1 MLALRGGIM
10 FIKVITVTALNGYIK
25 KVIDSDFILN
35 NANVKG
41 ELSNVKLHSSG
52 HIYFSL
58 KDSFGKVNCV
68 MFKSQAQKLTITPR
82 DGMNVIIRGRV
93 SVYEKGGAYQVYCDS
108 METDGEGQLFLAFQ
122 NLKEKL
128 AKLGLFDDEH
138 KRIIP
143 SFPTRIGVITSQT
156 GAAVKDIINVATR
169 RNSNVNMLIYP
180 ALVQGV
186 NASNEVEQ
194 GIKYFNSSKNVDLII
209 IARGGGSIEE
219 LWAFNEENLAYAIY
233 NSKIPI
239 ITGIGHETDFTIADF
254 ACDHRAPTPSA
265 AAEIAV
271 RNLKDLNNEIKTLR
285 ELLLR
290 SMEFK
295 VTKEYNK
302 VNLLN
307 KTLKVNN
314 PLNFIVNQYR
324 HIDNLK
330 DNLNYKFDS
339 RISIE
344 KQKLSKLNALLH
356 AHNPLNVLSKGYS
369 ILQNNENRVISEISE
384 LKNISYVKVTL
395 KDGSALFKISNLE
408 EF

>member
-1 MLALRGGIM
+1 M

-41 ELSNVKLHSSG
+41 ELSNVKLHTSG

-58 KDSFGKVNCV
+58 KDAFGKINCV
-68 MFKSQAQKLTITPR
+68 MFKSQASRLTITPR
-82 DGMNVIIRGRV
+82 DGMNVIIRGKV

-108 METDGEGQLFLAFQ
+108 METDGEGQLYLAFQ

-128 AKLGLFDDEH
+128 EKQGLFDEEH
-138 KRIIP
+138 KKNIP
-143 SFPTRIGVITSQT
+143 SFPTRIGIITSQT

-169 RNSNVNMLIYP
+169 RNLNVNMLIYP

-186 NASNEVEQ
+186 NASTEIEL

-254 ACDHRAPTPSA
+254 VSDHRAPTPSA

-271 RNLKDLNNEIKTLR
+271 RNLKDLNNEIKSLR

-290 SMEFK
+290 SVEFK

-302 VNLLN
+302 VNLLS

-314 PLNFIVNQYR
+314 PLNFIVNQYTF
-324 HIDNLK
+324 IDNLK
-330 DNLNYKFDS
+330 ENLNYKFNAK
-339 RISIE
+339 ISME

-356 AHNPLNVLSKGYS
+356 AHNPLNVLSKGYAV
-369 ILQNNENRVISEISE
+369 LQNNENKVISEISE
-384 LKNISYVKVTL
+384 LKNIKDVKITL
-395 KDGSALFKISNLE
+395 KDGSAEFKLSNLE

>member
-1 MLALRGGIM
+1 M

-58 KDSFGKVNCV
+58 KDAFGKINCV
-68 MFKSQAQKLTITPR
+68 MFKSQTYKLKITPR
-82 DGMNVIIRGRV
+82 DGMNVIVRGKV
-93 SVYEKGGAYQVYCDS
+93 SVYEREGAYQLYCDS
-108 METDGEGQLFLAFQ
+108 MEADGEGQLYLAFQ

-128 AKLGLFDDEH
+128 EKEGLFDNLH
-138 KRIIP
+138 KKNIP
-143 SFPTRIGVITSQT
+143 SFPRQLGIITSPT
-156 GAAVKDIINVATR
+156 GAAIRDIINVSTR
-169 RNSNVNMLIYP
+169 RNALVNMLIYP

-186 NASNEVEQ
+186 NASEDIAK
-194 GIKYFNSSKNVDLII
+194 GIKYFNSTKNVDLII

-219 LWAFNEENLAYAIY
+219 LWAFNEENLAREIY

-254 ACDHRAPTPSA
+254 VSDYRAPTPSA

-271 RNLKDLNNEIKTLR
+271 KNLKELNDEIKAFR

-290 SMEFK
+290 SVQFK
-295 VTKEYNK
+295 FNKEYNK

-307 KTLKVNN
+307 KTLKLNN
-314 PLNFIVNQYR
+314 PLNFIVNQYN

-330 DNLNYKFDS
+330 ENLSFKFNATVS
-339 RISIE
+339 LE
-344 KQKLSKLNALLH
+344 KQKLSKYNALLQ
-356 AHNPLNVLSKGYS
+356 AHNPLNVLNKGYAL
-369 ILQNNENRVISEISE
+369 LQDNDNKVINEIEN
-384 LKNISYVKVTL
+384 LKNIKQVKITL
-395 KDGSALFKISNLE
+395 KDGNAKFKISDLE

>member
-1 MLALRGGIM
+1 M

-25 KVIDSDFILN
+25 KIVDSDFILN

-41 ELSNVKLHSSG
+41 ELSNVKIHSSG

-58 KDSFGKVNCV
+58 KDAFGKINCV
-68 MFKSQAQKLTITPR
+68 MFKSQTHKLKITPR
-82 DGMNVIIRGRV
+82 DGMNVIVRGKV
-93 SVYEKGGAYQVYCDS
+93 SVYEREGAYQIYCNDI
-108 METDGEGQLFLAFQ
+108 EADGEGQLYLAFQ
-122 NLKEKL
+122 KLKEKL
-128 AKLGLFDDEH
+128 ENQGLFDSAH
-138 KRIIP
+138 KKNIP
-143 SFPTRIGVITSQT
+143 SFPSEIGIITSET
-156 GAAVKDIINVATR
+156 GAAIKDIINVATR
-169 RNSNVNMLIYP
+169 RNTKINMLIYP

-186 NASNEVEQ
+186 NASEEISR
-194 GIKYFNSSKNVDLII
+194 GIKYFNSTKDVDLII

-219 LWAFNEENLAYAIY
+219 LWAFNEENLAIEIY

-254 ACDHRAPTPSA
+254 VSDYRAPTPSA

-271 RNLKDLNNEIKTLR
+271 KNLKELNNEIKSLR

-290 SMEFK
+290 SVEFK

-307 KTLKVNN
+307 KSLKINN
-314 PLNFIVNQYR
+314 PLNYIVNQYI

-330 DNLNYKFDS
+330 ESLSNKFNFVLLL
-339 RISIE
+339 E
-344 KQKLSKLNALLH
+344 KQKLSKFNALLQ
-356 AHNPLNVLSKGYS
+356 AHNPLNVLNKGYAL
-369 ILQNNENRVISEISE
+369 LQNNEKVVISEISN
-384 LKNISYVKVTL
+384 LKNIKQVKITL
-395 KDGSALFKISNLE
+395 KDGSAEFKISNLE

>member
-1 MLALRGGIM
+1 M

-58 KDSFGKVNCV
+58 KDAFGKVNCI
-68 MFKSQAQKLTITPR
+68 MFKSQAQKLTIIPM

-93 SVYEKGGAYQVYCDS
+93 SVYERGGAYQIYCNS
-108 METDGEGQLFLAFQ
+108 METDGEGQLYLAFQ
-122 NLKEKL
+122 KLKEKL
-128 AKLGLFDDEH
+128 EKKGLFDVVYKKE
-138 KRIIP
+138 IP
-143 SFPTRIGVITSQT
+143 LFPTRIGVITSQT

-169 RNSNVNMLIYP
+169 RNPNVNMLIYP
-180 ALVQGV
+180 ALVQGI
-186 NASNEVEQ
+186 NASANVAE
-194 GIKYFNSSKNVDLII
+194 GIKYFNSLKNVDLII

-219 LWAFNEENLAYAIY
+219 LWAFNEEDLANVIY

-239 ITGIGHETDFTIADF
+239 ITGIGHETDITIADL

-271 RNLKDLNNEIKTLR
+271 RDLFELNNQIKSLR
-285 ELLLR
+285 EVLLK
-290 SMEFK
+290 SVQFK
-295 VTKEYNK
+295 ITKEYNK
-302 VNLLN
+302 INLLN
-307 KTLKVNN
+307 KTLKINN
-314 PLNFIVNQYR
+314 PLNYIVNQYT

-330 DNLNYKFDS
+330 VNLNYKFNA
-339 RISIE
+339 IILLE
-344 KQKLSKLNALLH
+344 KQKLSKFNALLH
-356 AHNPLNVLSKGYS
+356 AHNPLNVLNKGYAV
-369 ILQNNENRVISEISE
+369 LQNNENQVICEINN
-384 LKNISYVKVTL
+384 LKNIKEVKITL
-395 KDGSALFKISNLE
+395 KDGSAGFKLSKVE

>member
-1 MLALRGGIM
+1 M

-25 KVIDSDFILN
+25 KIVDSDFILN
-35 NANVKG
+35 NASVKG
-41 ELSNVKLHSSG
+41 ELSNVKIHSSG

-58 KDSFGKVNCV
+58 KDAYGKINCV
-68 MFKSQAQKLTITPR
+68 MFKSQTHKLKITPR
-82 DGMNVIIRGRV
+82 DGMNVIVRGKV
-93 SVYEKGGAYQVYCDS
+93 SVYERDGAYQIYCDS
-108 METDGEGQLFLAFQ
+108 IESDGEGQLYLAFQ

-128 AKLGLFDDEH
+128 EKQGLFDSAH
-138 KRIIP
+138 KKNIP
-143 SFPTRIGVITSQT
+143 SFPSKIGVITSET
-156 GAAVKDIINVATR
+156 GAAIKDIINVATR
-169 RNSNVNMLIYP
+169 RNAKINMLIYP

-186 NASNEVEQ
+186 NASAEISR
-194 GIKYFNSSKNVDLII
+194 GIKYFNSTKDVDLII

-219 LWAFNEENLAYAIY
+219 LWAFNEENLAIEIY

-254 ACDHRAPTPSA
+254 ASDYRAPTPSA

-271 RNLKDLNNEIKTLR
+271 KNLKELNNEIKSLR

-290 SMEFK
+290 SVEFK

-307 KTLKVNN
+307 KSLKINN
-314 PLNFIVNQYR
+314 PLNYIVNQYI

-330 DNLNYKFDS
+330 ESLSNKVNFVLTL
-339 RISIE
+339 E
-344 KQKLSKLNALLH
+344 KQKLSKFNALLQ
-356 AHNPLNVLSKGYS
+356 AHNPLNVLNKGYAL
-369 ILQNNENRVISEISE
+369 LQDNEKVVISEISKM
-384 LKNISYVKVTL
+384 KNIKQVKITL
-395 KDGSALFKISNLE
+395 KDGSAEFKISNLE

>member
-1 MLALRGGIM
+1 M

-58 KDSFGKVNCV
+58 KDSFGKINCV
-68 MFKSQAQKLTITPR
+68 MFKSHASSLRITPR

-93 SVYEKGGAYQVYCDS
+93 SVYEKEGAYQFYCDS
-108 METDGEGQLFLAFQ
+108 MDTDGEGQLFLAFQ
-122 NLKEKL
+122 NLKDKL
-128 AKLGLFDDEH
+128 KINGLFDEAH
-138 KRIIP
+138 KKKIP
-143 SFPTRIGVITSQT
+143 AFPTRIGIITSQT

-169 RNSNVNMLIYP
+169 RNPMVNMLIYP
-180 ALVQGV
+180 SIVQGI
-186 NASNEVEQ
+186 NASADIEQ
-194 GIKYFNSSKNVDLII
+194 GIKYFNRLKNVDLII

-254 ACDHRAPTPSA
+254 ASDHRAPTPSA

-271 RNLKDLNNEIKTLR
+271 KNIKDLNNEIKTLR
-285 ELLLR
+285 QLLQR
-290 SMEFK
+290 AVEFK
-295 VTKEYNK
+295 FTKEYNK

-307 KTLKVNN
+307 KTLKINN
-314 PLNFIVNQYR
+314 PLNFIVNQYTF
-324 HIDNLK
+324 IDNLQK
-330 DNLNYKFDS
+330 NLNYKLKS
-339 RISIE
+339 RISLE
-344 KQKLSKLNALLH
+344 KQKLSKFNALLY
-356 AHNPLNVLSKGYS
+356 AHNPLNVLNKGYAV
-369 ILQNNENRVISEISE
+369 LQNSENEVISEIIE
-384 LKNISYVKVTL
+384 LQNIKEVKITL
-395 KDGSALFKISNLE
+395 KDGCTRFKISSLE
-408 EF
+408 EL

>member
-1 MLALRGGIM
+1 M

-25 KVIDSDFILN
+25 KIIDSDFILN

-58 KDSFGKVNCV
+58 KDAFGKVNCV

-82 DGMNVIIRGRV
+82 DGMNVIIRGKV

-128 AKLGLFDDEH
+128 AKLGLFDEDH

-143 SFPTRIGVITSQT
+143 SFPMRIGIITSQT

-194 GIKYFNSSKNVDLII
+194 GIKYFNRSKNVDLII

-254 ACDHRAPTPSA
+254 VCDHRAPTPSA

-290 SMEFK
+290 SVEFK

-302 VNLLN
+302 VNLLS

-314 PLNFIVNQYR
+314 PLNFIVNQYTQ
-324 HIDNLK
+324 IDNLK
-330 DNLNYKFDS
+330 ENLNYKFNAK
-339 RISIE
+339 ISME

-356 AHNPLNVLSKGYS
+356 AHNPLNVLNKGYAV
-369 ILQNNENRVISEISE
+369 LQNNENKVISEISE
-384 LKNISYVKVTL
+384 LKNIKDVKITL
-395 KDGSALFKISNLE
+395 KDGSALFKLGELE

>member
-1 MLALRGGIM
+1 M

-58 KDSFGKVNCV
+58 KDEFGKVNCV
-68 MFKSQAQKLTITPR
+68 MFKSQAQKLAIIPR

-128 AKLGLFDDEH
+128 QKLGLFDEEH
-138 KRIIP
+138 KKILP
-143 SFPTRIGVITSQT
+143 SFPRRIGIVTSQT

-186 NASNEVEQ
+186 SASSEIEQ
-194 GIKYFNSSKNVDLII
+194 GIKYFNNSKNVDLII

-219 LWAFNEENLAYAIY
+219 LWAFNEENLAYSIY

-254 ACDHRAPTPSA
+254 VCDHRAPTPSS

-271 RNLKDLNNEIKTLR
+271 RNLKDLNNEIKSLR

-290 SMEFK
+290 TVEFK
-295 VTKEYNK
+295 FTKEYNK
-302 VNLLN
+302 INLLS
-307 KTLKVNN
+307 KTLKANN
-314 PLNFIVNQYR
+314 PLNFIVNQYT
-324 HIDNLK
+324 HIDNLRE
-330 DNLNYKFDS
+330 NLNYKFNAK
-339 RISIE
+339 ISME
-344 KQKLSKLNALLH
+344 KQKLSKLNALMN
-356 AHNPLNVLSKGYS
+356 AHNPLNVLNRGYAV
-369 ILQNNENRVISEISE
+369 LQNDENEVISEISI
-384 LKNISYVKVTL
+384 LRNIKYVKITL
-395 KDGSALFKISNLE
+395 KDGTARFNISNLE
-408 EF
+408 EL

>member
-1 MLALRGGIM
+1 M

-25 KVIDSDFILN
+25 KIVDSDFILN

-58 KDSFGKVNCV
+58 KDAFGKINCV
-68 MFKSQAQKLTITPR
+68 MFKSQTHKLKITPR
-82 DGMNVIIRGRV
+82 DGMNVIVRGKV
-93 SVYEKGGAYQVYCDS
+93 SVYERDGAYQIYCES
-108 METDGEGQLFLAFQ
+108 IEPDGEGQLYLAFQ

-128 AKLGLFDDEH
+128 EKQGVFESTH
-138 KRIIP
+138 KKNIP
-143 SFPTRIGVITSQT
+143 LFPTKIGIITSET
-156 GAAVKDIINVATR
+156 GAAIKDIINVATR
-169 RNSNVNMLIYP
+169 RNALVNILIYP

-186 NASNEVEQ
+186 SASADIEG
-194 GIKYFNSSKNVDLII
+194 GIKYFNSTKNVDLII

-254 ACDHRAPTPSA
+254 ASDYRAPTPSA

-271 RNLKDLNNEIKTLR
+271 KNLKDLNNEIKALR

-290 SMEFK
+290 SVESK
-295 VTKEYNK
+295 LTKEYNK

-307 KTLKVNN
+307 KSLKINN
-314 PLNFIVNQYR
+314 PLNYIVNQYI

-330 DNLNYKFDS
+330 ENLSYKFNVV
-339 RISIE
+339 ISLE
-344 KQKLSKLNALLH
+344 KQKLSKFNALLQ
-356 AHNPLNVLSKGYS
+356 AHNPLNVLNKGYAL
-369 ILQNNENRVISEISE
+369 LQNDENKVISEISN
-384 LKNISYVKVTL
+384 LKNIKQVKITL
-395 KDGSALFKISNLE
+395 KDGSAEFKISDLV

>member
-1 MLALRGGIM
+1 M

-25 KVIDSDFILN
+25 KIIDSDFILN
-35 NANVKG
+35 NTNVKG

-58 KDSFGKVNCV
+58 KDAFGKVNCV
-68 MFKSQAQKLTITPR
+68 MFKSQASKLAITPR

-128 AKLGLFDDEH
+128 EKQGLFDEEH
-138 KRIIP
+138 KKNIP
-143 SFPTRIGVITSQT
+143 SFPTRIGIVTSQT
-156 GAAVKDIINVATR
+156 GAALRDIINVATR

-186 NASNEVEQ
+186 NASAEIEQ
-194 GIKYFNSSKNVDLII
+194 GIKYFNISKNVDLII

-254 ACDHRAPTPSA
+254 ASDHRAPTPSA

-271 RNLKDLNNEIKTLR
+271 RNLKDLNNEIKSLG

-290 SMEFK
+290 SVEFK

-302 VNLLN
+302 VNLLS
-307 KTLKVNN
+307 KTLKINN
-314 PLNFIVNQYR
+314 PLNFIVNQYT

-330 DNLNYKFDS
+330 DNLNYKFNS
-339 RISIE
+339 RISLE

-356 AHNPLNVLSKGYS
+356 AHNPLNVLSKGYAV
-369 ILQNNENRVISEISE
+369 LQNNENEVISEISE
-384 LKNISYVKVTL
+384 LKNIKDIKITL
-395 KDGSALFKISNLE
+395 KDGSALFKLSNLE

>member
-1 MLALRGGIM
+1 M
-10 FIKVITVTALNGYIK
+10 FIKVLTVTALNGYIK

-41 ELSNVKLHSSG
+41 ELSNVKIHTSG

-58 KDSFGKVNCV
+58 KDAFGKINCV
-68 MFKSQAQKLTITPR
+68 MFKSQALKLRFIPR
-82 DGMNVIIRGRV
+82 DGMNVVIRGKV
-93 SVYEKGGAYQVYCDS
+93 SVYERDGAYQIYCES
-108 METDGEGQLFLAFQ
+108 MEVDGEGQLYLAFQ

-128 AKLGLFDDEH
+128 EKQGLFDKEH
-138 KRIIP
+138 KRNIP
-143 SFPTRIGVITSQT
+143 SFPTAIGVITSPT
-156 GAAVKDIINVATR
+156 GAAIRDIINVATR
-169 RNSNVNMLIYP
+169 RNLKVNMLIYP

-186 NASNEVEQ
+186 NASEDIAQ
-194 GIKYFNSSKNVDLII
+194 GIKYFNNLKNVDLII

-219 LWAFNEENLAYAIY
+219 LWAFNEEKLAYEIY

-254 ACDHRAPTPSA
+254 VSDHRAPTPSA

-271 RNLKDLNNEIKTLR
+271 NNLDQLNNEIKGLR

-290 SMEFK
+290 SVKFK
-295 VTKEYNK
+295 FAKEYNK

-307 KTLKVNN
+307 KTLKINN
-314 PLNFIVNQYR
+314 PLNYIVNQYI

-330 DNLNYKFDS
+330 ENLSYKLNAK
-339 RISIE
+339 ISLE
-344 KQKLSKLNALLH
+344 KQKLSKFNALLN
-356 AHNPLNVLSKGYS
+356 AHNPLNVLNKGYAV
-369 ILQNNENRVISEISE
+369 LQNSESAVICEISN
-384 LKNISYVKVTL
+384 LKNIKEVIITL
-395 KDGSALFKISNLE
+395 KDGSAKFKLSNLE

>member
-1 MLALRGGIM
+1 MPARHGGIM
-10 FIKVITVTALNGYIK
+10 FIKVLTVTALNGYIK

-41 ELSNVKLHSSG
+41 ELSNVKIHSSG

-58 KDSFGKVNCV
+58 KDAFGKINCV
-68 MFKSQAQKLTITPR
+68 MFKSQASRLRITPR
-82 DGMNVIIRGRV
+82 DGMNVIIRGKV
-93 SVYEKGGAYQVYCDS
+93 SVYERDGAYQIYCDT
-108 METDGEGQLFLAFQ
+108 MEADGEGQLYLAFQ

-128 AKLGLFDDEH
+128 EKQGLFDRVH
-138 KRIIP
+138 KKNIP
-143 SFPTRIGVITSQT
+143 SFPAKIGIITSPT
-156 GAAVKDIINVATR
+156 GAAIKDIINVATR
-169 RNSNVNMLIYP
+169 RNLNVNMLIYP

-186 NASNEVEQ
+186 NASDDIVR
-194 GIKYFNSSKNVDLII
+194 GVKYFNSLKNVDLII

-219 LWAFNEENLAYAIY
+219 LWAFNEENLAYEIY

-254 ACDHRAPTPSA
+254 VSDHRAPTPSA

-271 RNLKDLNNEIKTLR
+271 KNLEQLNNEINALR
-285 ELLLR
+285 QLLLR
-290 SMEFK
+290 SVEFK

-307 KTLKVNN
+307 KTLKINN
-314 PLNFIVNQYR
+314 PLNYIVNQYI

-330 DNLNYKFDS
+330 ENLSYKLNAKVS
-339 RISIE
+339 LE
-344 KQKLSKLNALLH
+344 KQKLSKFNALLH
-356 AHNPLNVLSKGYS
+356 AHNPLNVLNKGYAV
-369 ILQNNENRVISEISE
+369 LQSNENKVISEISS
-384 LKNISYVKVTL
+384 LKNIKEVKITL
-395 KDGSALFKISNLE
+395 KDGSAGFKLSNLE

>member
-1 MLALRGGIM
+1 M

-41 ELSNVKLHSSG
+41 ELSNVKIHTSG

-58 KDSFGKVNCV
+58 KDAFGKINCV
-68 MFKSQAQKLTITPR
+68 MFKSQTYKLKITPR
-82 DGMNVIIRGRV
+82 DGMNVIVRGRV
-93 SVYEKGGAYQVYCDS
+93 SVYEREGAYQLYCDDI
-108 METDGEGQLFLAFQ
+108 EADGEGQLYLAFQ

-128 AKLGLFDDEH
+128 EKRGLFDSLH
-138 KRIIP
+138 KKNIP
-143 SFPTRIGVITSQT
+143 SFPKHIGIITSPT
-156 GAAVKDIINVATR
+156 GAAIKDIINVATR
-169 RNSNVNMLIYP
+169 RNALVNILIYP

-186 NASNEVEQ
+186 NASADIAA
-194 GIKYFNSSKNVDLII
+194 GIKYFNTTKNVDCII

-219 LWAFNEENLAYAIY
+219 LWAFNEENLALEIY

-254 ACDHRAPTPSA
+254 VSDYRAPTPSS

-271 RNLKDLNNEIKTLR
+271 KNLKELNNEISSYR

-290 SMEFK
+290 SVEFK
-295 VTKEYNK
+295 MTKEYNK

-307 KTLKVNN
+307 KTLKINN
-314 PLNFIVNQYR
+314 PLNYIVNQYI

-330 DNLNYKFDS
+330 ENLNYKFNAVVTL
-339 RISIE
+339 E
-344 KQKLSKLNALLH
+344 KQKLSKYNALLQ
-356 AHNPLNVLSKGYS
+356 AHNPLNVLNKGYAL
-369 ILQNNENRVISEISE
+369 LQNNDNGVVNEIKN
-384 LKNISYVKVTL
+384 LKNIKQVKITL
-395 KDGSALFKISNLE
+395 KDGSAKFKISELE

>member
-1 MLALRGGIM
+1 M

-25 KVIDSDFILN
+25 KIIDSDFILN

-58 KDSFGKVNCV
+58 KDEFGKVNCV
-68 MFKSQAQKLTITPR
+68 MFKSQASKLAITPR

-108 METDGEGQLFLAFQ
+108 METDGEGQLYLAFQ
-122 NLKEKL
+122 KLKEKL
-128 AKLGLFDDEH
+128 EKQGLFDEVH
-138 KRIIP
+138 KKNIP
-143 SFPTRIGVITSQT
+143 SFPMRIGVITSQT
-156 GAAVKDIINVATR
+156 GAAIKDIINVATR
-169 RNSNVNMLIYP
+169 RNINVNMLIYP

-186 NASNEVEQ
+186 NASAEIEQ
-194 GIKYFNSSKNVDLII
+194 GIKYFNSVKGVDLII

-239 ITGIGHETDFTIADF
+239 ITGVGHETDFTIADF
-254 ACDHRAPTPSA
+254 ASDYRAPTPSA

-290 SMEFK
+290 SVESK

-302 VNLLN
+302 VNLLS

-314 PLNFIVNQYR
+314 PLNFIVNQYTR
-324 HIDNLK
+324 IDNLK
-330 DNLNYKFDS
+330 DNLNYKFNS
-339 RISIE
+339 RISLE

-356 AHNPLNVLSKGYS
+356 AHNPLNVLTKGYAV
-369 ILQNNENRVISEISE
+369 LQNDENEVISEINE
-384 LKNISYVKVTL
+384 LKNIKDVKITL
-395 KDGSALFKISNLE
+395 KDGSALFKLSNLE

>member
-1 MLALRGGIM
+1 M

-58 KDSFGKVNCV
+58 KDEFGKVNCV
-68 MFKSQAQKLTITPR
+68 MFKSQAQKLVIIPR

-122 NLKEKL
+122 NLKDKL
-128 AKLGLFDDEH
+128 QKLGLFDEEH
-138 KRIIP
+138 KKILP
-143 SFPTRIGVITSQT
+143 SFPRRIGIVTSQT

-169 RNSNVNMLIYP
+169 RNANVNMLIYP

-186 NASNEVEQ
+186 SASTEIEQ
-194 GIKYFNSSKNVDLII
+194 GIKYFNNSKNVDLII
-209 IARGGGSIEE
+209 LARGGGSIEE

-254 ACDHRAPTPSA
+254 VCDHRAPTPSS

-271 RNLKDLNNEIKTLR
+271 RNLKDLNNEIKSFR

-290 SMEFK
+290 YVEFK
-295 VTKEYNK
+295 FTKEYNK
-302 VNLLN
+302 ISLLS

-314 PLNFIVNQYR
+314 PLNFIVNQYT
-324 HIDNLK
+324 HIDSLRE
-330 DNLNYKFDS
+330 NLNYKFNAK
-339 RISIE
+339 ISME
-344 KQKLSKLNALLH
+344 KQKLSKLNALMN
-356 AHNPLNVLSKGYS
+356 AHNPLNVLNRGYAV
-369 ILQNNENRVISEISE
+369 LQTHENEVISEI
-384 LKNISYVKVTL
+384 NILRNIKDVKIIL
-395 KDGSALFKISNLE
+395 KDGTARFNISNLE
-408 EF
+408 EL

>member
-25 KVIDSDFILN
+25 KIIDSDFILN

-58 KDSFGKVNCV
+58 KDEFGKVNCV
-68 MFKSQAQKLTITPR
+68 MFKSQASKLVIIPR

-93 SVYEKGGAYQVYCDS
+93 SVYEKGGAYQIYCDS
-108 METDGEGQLFLAFQ
+108 METDGEGQLYVAFQ
-122 NLKEKL
+122 KLKEKL
-128 AKLGLFDDEH
+128 EKQGLFGEDH
-138 KRIIP
+138 KKSIP

-169 RNSNVNMLIYP
+169 RNRNVNMLIYP

-186 NASNEVEQ
+186 NASSEIEQ
-194 GIKYFNSSKNVDLII
+194 GIKYFNLSKSVDLII

-219 LWAFNEENLAYAIY
+219 LWAFNEENLAFAIY

-239 ITGIGHETDFTIADF
+239 ITGVGHETDFTIADF
-254 ACDHRAPTPSA
+254 ASDHRAPTPSA

-271 RNLKDLNNEIKTLR
+271 RSLKDLNKELIALR

-290 SMEFK
+290 SVESK
-295 VTKEYNK
+295 VIKEYNK
-302 VNLLN
+302 VNLLS

-314 PLNFIVNQYR
+314 PLNFIVNQYTR
-324 HIDNLK
+324 IDNLK
-330 DNLNYKFDS
+330 DNLNYKFNS
-339 RISIE
+339 RISLE
-344 KQKLSKLNALLH
+344 KQKLSKMNALLH
-356 AHNPLNVLSKGYS
+356 AHNPLNVLSKGYAV
-369 ILQNNENRVISEISE
+369 LQNDENKVIAEISE
-384 LKNISYVKVTL
+384 LKNVQDVKITL
-395 KDGSALFKISNLE
+395 KDGSAMFKLSNLE
-408 EF
+408 EL

>member
-1 MLALRGGIM
+1 M
-10 FIKVITVTALNGYIK
+10 FIKVLTVTALNGYIK

-58 KDSFGKVNCV
+58 KDAFGKINCV
-68 MFKSQAQKLTITPR
+68 MFKSQAQKLKVMPR

-93 SVYEKGGAYQVYCDS
+93 SVYEKEGAYQIYCDS
-108 METDGEGQLFLAFQ
+108 MEPDGEGQLYLAYL

-128 AKLGLFDDEH
+128 EKQGLFDKAH
-138 KRIIP
+138 KKNIP
-143 SFPTRIGVITSQT
+143 SFPARIGIITSPT
-156 GAAVKDIINVATR
+156 GAAIKDIINVGTR
-169 RNSNVNMLIYP
+169 RNSKVNMLIYP

-186 NASNEVEQ
+186 NASEEVAR
-194 GIKYFNSSKNVDLII
+194 GVKYFNSSKNVDLII

-219 LWAFNEENLAYAIY
+219 LWAFNEENLAYEIY

-254 ACDHRAPTPSA
+254 ASDLRAPTPSS

-271 RNLKDLNNEIKTLR
+271 KNLKDLNNEIKAIR
-285 ELLLR
+285 GLLLK
-290 SMEFK
+290 SVDFK

-307 KTLKVNN
+307 KALKINN
-314 PLNFIVNQYR
+314 PLNYIVNQYIR
-324 HIDNLK
+324 IDNLK
-330 DNLNYKFDS
+330 ENLNYKFNAKVS
-339 RISIE
+339 LE
-344 KQKLSKLNALLH
+344 KQKLSKFNALLH
-356 AHNPLNVLSKGYS
+356 AHNPLNVLNKGYAV
-369 ILQNNENRVISEISE
+369 LQNNENEVISQISS
-384 LKNISYVKVTL
+384 LKDIKEVKITL
-395 KDGSALFKISNLE
+395 KDGSAGFKLSNLE